1 MKKIFSIMMMLTLG
15 IAAWGSETVTV
26 RLAEGIEEGALK
38 TKIEQ
43 TMSAILTEALSAH
56 EGKRNMSYTSLRLDE
71 DAQSSLSML
80 WENSPFIPMDYE
92 IVEKCLTTGTGYQV
106 RNISLILTDAPEDD
120 NYKQGVFNF
129 DKRGNLRSFN
139 LAIDNNLYMNVI
151 KENKELIDLERRHL
165 ILDYVEQFRTA
176 YNQKDRKFLRAIF
189 SDDALIITGKVE
201 PGKMKDGIK
210 VPDKITLEPMGK
222 EKYLQRLFKVFA
234 LNKYIRVTFDEIK
247 VMAHPNEKYKDF
259 YGVTLHQGY
268 SSDRYHDD
276 GYLFLLWDFRNP
288 SRPLI
293 HVRTWQPDA
302 YDKDGSGMKTRID
315 EDEIL
320 GIEDFT
326 NLDIID

>member
-1 MKKIFSIMMMLTLG
+1 MKKILSM
-15 IAAWGSETVTV
+15 IAWLALALPVLASEDVTV
-26 RLAEGIEEGALK
+26 KLSDGIDNEAIKSKMER
-38 TKIEQ
+38 
-43 TMSAILTEALSAH
+43 TMSAILTEAARANES
-56 EGKRNMSYTSLRLDE
+56 KRNMNYSALGVSDDVQTSLG
-71 DAQSSLSML
+71 ML
-80 WENSPFIPMDYE
+80 WENSPFIPMDNE
-92 IVEKCLTTGTGYQV
+92 TVEHCLTTGTGYQV
-106 RNISLILTDAPEDD
+106 RNINLELVDAPEDD
-120 NYKQGVFNF
+120 NYKQAVFNF
-129 DKRGNLRSFN
+129 DKRGNLTSFN

-176 YNQKDRKFLRAIF
+176 YNQKDMDFLDAIF

-201 PGKMKDGIK
+201 RRKTKEGIK
-210 VPDKITLEPMGK
+210 LPDNVILEPMGK
-222 EKYLQRLFKVFA
+222 KKYLERLSKVFNS
-234 LNKYIRVTFDEIK
+234 NKYIRVTFDEIK
-247 VMAHPNEKYKDF
+247 VMSHPNQNYKDF

-288 SRPLI
+288 AKPKI
-293 HVRTWQPDA
+293 HVRTWQPDS
-302 YDKDGSGMKTRID
+302 YDKDGSGRNTRID